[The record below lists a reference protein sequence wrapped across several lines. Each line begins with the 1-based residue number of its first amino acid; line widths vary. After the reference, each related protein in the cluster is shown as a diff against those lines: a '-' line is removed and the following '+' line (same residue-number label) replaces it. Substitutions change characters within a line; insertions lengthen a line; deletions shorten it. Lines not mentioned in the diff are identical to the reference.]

1 MKKEEDGHKAIIE
14 TMINTAALAL
24 TSFAVLQLTTGGNFW
39 KGLILLSVGMIL
51 EFIKYFGRSKK
62 LW

>member
-1 MKKEEDGHKAIIE
+1 MNKPTIE

-24 TSFAVLQLTTGGNFW
+24 TSFAVLTLTTDGNFL
-39 KGLILLSVGMIL
+39 KGLVLLGVGMSL
-51 EFIKYFGRSKK
+51 EFIKYWGRNKK